1 MSNEAQLAET
11 MTAAFRTVC
20 RSIGAT
26 KTSHYATEIVAT
38 KIVEL
43 AKYGINDPNE
53 LSRRVLKDLNLLE

>member
-1 MSNEAQLAET
+1 MSTDAQLADT

-26 KTSHYATEIVAT
+26 KTSPCVKEIVTT

-43 AKYGINDPNE
+43 EKYGIAPT
-53 LSRRVLKDLNLLE
+53 SSPAVSLKTSSF

>member
-1 MSNEAQLAET
+1 MSTDAQLADT

-26 KTSHYATEIVAT
+26 KTSPCATEIVTT

-43 AKYGINDPNE
+43 AKYGIDDPNE
-53 LSRRVLKDLNLLE
+53 LSRRVLNDLKLLE

>member
-1 MSNEAQLAET
+1 MSTDAQLADT

-26 KTSHYATEIVAT
+26 KTGPYATEIVAT

-43 AKYGINDPNE
+43 AKYGIDDPNE
-53 LSRRVLKDLNLLE
+53 LSRRVLNDLKLLE